1 MTLKEIL
8 NRKLSHDVRELKEY
22 DTFKSII
29 KLFVKNVKFYES
41 TNCFIHQWLYLPE
54 LGKIIRNEFAK
65 EDVKAYKSRIIKKY
79 FYEIDSRH
87 YEKKE
92 PNKSMFF

>member
-41 TNCFIHQWLYLPE
+41 TNYFIHQ
-54 LGKIIRNEFAK
+54 
-65 EDVKAYKSRIIKKY
+65 
-79 FYEIDSRH
+79 
-87 YEKKE
+87 
-92 PNKSMFF
+92 

>member
-8 NRKLSHDVRELKEY
+8 NRELTHDVNNLKEY
-22 DTFKSII
+22 NTFKKII
-29 KLFVKNVKFYES
+29 KLFVENVKFHEKIKGF
-41 TNCFIHQWLYLPE
+41 NHQWMYLPE

-65 EDVKAYKSRIIKKY
+65 EDVKAYKSRIIEKY
-79 FYEIDSRH
+79 FCEIDSRH

-92 PNKSMFF
+92 SNKSMFF